1 MCPIGPSSNKG
12 KKKKIIFFKGPIK
25 VLARVNFQ
33 RDYWFITKKKKT
45 VIRQEENTKSL
56 FTKRKWEREE
66 KAQDSNKIV

>member
-33 RDYWFITKKKKT
+33 RDYWFITKKKKKNCDKT
-45 VIRQEENTKSL
+45 GGEYKKFIYKEKVGEGRKSPG
-56 FTKRKWEREE
+56 
-66 KAQDSNKIV
+66 